1 MEQRP
6 HYHAS
11 ALAAGMPFGSGVFPR
26 EEAALSFL
34 LSLFSRLAQGERERL
49 RRRLW
54 RRRFALLPPA
64 YILLVEECREERCLP
79 RRKGNGCPS

>member
-1 MEQRP
+1 MEKRP

-34 LSLFSRLAQGERERL
+34 LSLFSRLSQGKQRRL
-49 RRRLW
+49 RRRLR
-54 RRRFALLPPA
+54 RRRFALLSPA
-64 YILLVEECREERCLP
+64 YILLVEECSDERCL
-79 RRKGNGCPS
+79 RGKGNGRPS

>member
-1 MEQRP
+1 MEKRP

-34 LSLFSRLAQGERERL
+34 LSLFSRLPQGNQRRL
-49 RRRLW
+49 RRPLR
-54 RRRFALLPPA
+54 RRRFALLSPA
-64 YILLVEECREERCLP
+64 YILLVEECSDERCL
-79 RRKGNGCPS
+79 RGKGNGRPS

>member
-11 ALAAGMPFGSGVFPR
+11 ALAADMPFASGVFPR

-34 LSLFSRLAQGERERL
+34 LSLFSRLSQGKQRRL
-49 RRRLW
+49 RRRL
-54 RRRFALLPPA
+54 RRRRLALLPPA
-64 YILLVEECREERCLP
+64 YILLVEECSEEHCL
-79 RRKGNGCPS
+79 RGKGNGRPS

>member
-11 ALAAGMPFGSGVFPR
+11 ALAADMPFGSGVFPR

-34 LSLFSRLAQGERERL
+34 LSLFSRLSQGKQRRL
-49 RRRLW
+49 RRRLR

-64 YILLVEECREERCLP
+64 YILLVEECSEDGCL
-79 RRKGNGCPS
+79 RGKGNGRPS